1 MTPRKPEPEPD
12 DYQDAL
18 QHGGHV
24 DASLVII
31 DYFPPPDS
39 LDSFQLNDQ
48 DAQSWGAE
56 IESNWGGE

>member
-12 DYQDAL
+12 DYQDAMMI
-18 QHGGHV
+18 GGYV

-31 DYFPPPDS
+31 DYFPPPD
-39 LDSFQLNDQ
+39 DFDDFRLNDQ
-48 DAQSWGAE
+48 DAAAWGIE